1 MRTVD
6 KRFTFWMAG
15 YYDDFIGARTLPDD
29 SNTPSTEWKSSS
41 THHGNP
47 INGWATLNPRYTYAW
62 CERGSDIPVATTLIA
77 NWLAFNPNGWYTP
90 YSVFLRLTST
100 VGWATTGTGV
110 INGDT
115 FSWTSV
121 DYVAQD
127 LHGVS
132 GLSTYH
138 SAGDTVEVTGRFHNA
153 VVTTANM
160 YNHNLGIHEWLT
172 YDANRRQAGEYEGT
186 AQLQFPDSHTNANRQ
201 KYDGGTGIL
210 GSAYAT
216 TDPVEGYMLFGY
228 AHNSVSRYYA
238 AIGNNDSTFG
248 RAPSFSPNYNGGA
261 GQYLDATAGM
271 PTGVAAPTTSINTHL
286 AGVYSGEVLYNDQLT
301 NGTPKAFLHPIQS
314 PSGKPFLVTEV
325 YQELAAVY
333 PSTNYTPVLSFDGSL
348 NSKGDGDVFTIR
360 IHSAAVKYIGVMDSR
375 IKLKVGCEGTA
386 MTSTVAGETGYSNA
400 AIELIIT
407 PSDFLEATT
416 WNPPT
421 LDSIWDDYDFVIDYT
436 AYTYDLYKNGV
447 VVLTG
452 AAMANKLDGSQ
463 FTPADMY
470 GWEIDAITY
479 SRKCAILIDRVS
491 LMRPLTDH
499 PDGSVMPIAESF
511 ANNSGINKTSN
522 MTLTLIDDDA
532 KLKLL
537 AFFNKSS
544 YADWDLLMFRD
555 NTNRPIWRGSLT
567 SLAYSQD
574 ANSRT
579 PTIVLSATDYF
590 GNLDHQIPNWE
601 LGESGDADSTKA
613 VAYNRS
619 EAQNNLN
626 TYYFGVNALT
636 TANATL
642 GYSQVENNA
651 FIPHTDSR
659 MRNRSAHPI
668 QMYDDED
675 SIGPNE
681 PYTNWDTAISASAA
695 TSDAASRVLHS
706 RWMKDIKKSLWFQ
719 HQFGNIASTAQ
730 SSTLL
735 NAFSVG
741 DTSIAVSETLD
752 WGSEGVIE
760 IVDNDGQVDSGVY
773 TASGIPNYT
782 LTDIKCNWFCRH
794 IRQPAYGAGAGA
806 GTGLTSFS
814 WFKVIMIPT
823 ADIDWALMNNKII
836 TITDTSSPSV
846 TRMSYFNGQ
855 HKLQLTGYTNT
866 YASGTYT
873 LALLKDAQTG
883 NINYL
888 YTDPSTLAGQLP
900 LITTGYTHLW
910 NPFAA
915 TTNPTTSYK
924 RCGNVNS
931 TANTTMDYG
940 GTSLTIPTTNFF
952 QRSHIAGSTIN
963 LRNISDDYK
972 HIWILWAD
980 MRNDGNANADS
991 SYRRKKYGIMS
1002 PYANSYQLS
1011 LVYADQQDEEGNN
1024 QGFVDLALGED
1035 VEMWEMDATAEPITG
1050 GAWSALAGGSNTET
1064 LSKYHDWEDKAG
1076 SFIIL
1081 DTSKFFNL
1089 NTYANGGRTGQLS
1102 GGRKEIGDY
1111 LVETE
1116 GFPVLIDNYWLKA
1129 PTGPYNLDSSAHW
1142 NTNYKYFNNNFTELK
1157 SSVNSG
1163 DETIQFTTDV
1173 IKLPATG
1180 GVVGQII
1187 SREKDKIFHYYVDT
1201 AVIDATG
1208 ATFSNHTAGT
1218 YATAVGVIKV
1228 AATGAVPISSMW
1240 VGQTI
1245 TIKDSG
1251 TSPSI
1256 DGAYEILDKNGAD
1269 SLIQFSS
1276 AIAATVTSP
1285 AAIINA
1291 PYAFFIKALRDLG
1304 APNIRTTTAGEWN
1317 NAGYG
1322 GVHSA
1327 DSLMRNGTLAGY
1339 SEVSI
1344 DINPENAA
1352 GYKDALVYYTL
1363 ANVFPMRLMM
1373 QLNGFFE
1380 NEGSLTHS
1388 ESDKIRVTWLDSLT
1402 SNWLVQTSLY
1412 GMPDLAST
1420 PITSDMTTNANSAVS
1435 SDRGGYITNT
1445 TATAGTSVT
1454 VVTGDAGR
1462 TITPHALLDGDTI
1475 TIIENSQLSG
1485 GSADKYRTDYVISS
1499 VLPHQFN
1506 ITKSGATATTG
1517 DGFWRKAGSVDNF
1530 GSITDCRS
1538 SSLLGIFTAVQAGS
1552 GISSEY
1558 SVRSVFSWLMG
1569 RDSRPELRPTYGNG
1583 MVFNRDNLTIS
1594 NLNTESAAQVSNV
1607 RLFYA
1612 GGSSYVDYPSALLGA
1627 RPRWEII
1634 EVPSITNKNEALAV
1648 AKQEYEKAKLAPL
1661 ALTASVINS
1670 GAGGY
1675 DGLGDAMLYNAR
1687 YGYIA
1692 DQSRTIP
1699 RTSTIAGA
1707 YTEDKGWAWNSMWG
1721 GNLFSGMQNALDGRD
1736 GGATYVA
1743 TAVTHET
1750 NYFWYGANSIANAL
1764 QVVHIPQGMPKTT
1777 EKTAGG
1783 SRINADGNLRV
1794 VIAVDEGVDNSISIE
1809 NMRFRIYLLDY
1820 EWVTYSLGSVL
1831 ASHSMITIDSNGYY
1845 EIPIPSTYWTGTADE
1860 RIVVSVNYDYLK
1872 SLVRQ
1877 RCGTGNLNWNAN
1889 DINGITSFTGYNSDS
1904 IFPLGCRKY
1913 THADYW
1919 DRRAEWYAP
1928 RLHITDDINF
1938 VPATTL
1944 KYTDASLELNNE
1956 DMSIRSIS
1964 WAISGRDT
1972 ETLSLGL
1979 ERDISR
1985 AAKTFASY
1993 ILPAAGRDGGTG
2005 SGTGGG
2011 SSGSPLPPAGGGVST
2026 GGRSGGMPSDGAWS
2040 GSSSAAFK
2048 RAQANQ
2054 LNPNTN
2060 PNRVGGNP
2068 DGNLASN
2075 SSNYNIGSSSINQ
2088 LMSNRIKGV
2097 MDFNNDSALGGT
2109 FSVLGQKKPA
2119 AAPRN
2124 NDGIE
2129 GLDSFISVSSG
2140 DAIMGEEGMTFAG
2153 AVDGTPTHCAFTITA
2168 PIPPNASSNSV
2179 RVSCRATM
2187 GATTGSA
2194 AIYTTVEVVGTG
2206 VQYEQTTTVTSTDN
2220 SIVLFSGAIEGAD
2233 VSSNTLKITIEREAG
2248 ASPDTAQYG
2257 SVTLNTI
2264 SVASDTRSLSGFSE
2278 AGSFTYSE

>member
-1 MRTVD
+1 
-6 KRFTFWMAG
+6 MAG

-29 SNTPSTEWKSSS
+29 SNTPNTEWKSSS

-62 CERGSDIPVATTLIA
+62 CERGVVNTASTTLVA
-77 NWLAFNPNGWYTP
+77 NWAGFNPNGWYTP
-90 YSVFLRLTST
+90 QSVYLRLTSA
-100 VGWATTGTGV
+100 VGFGTSGTGV
-110 INGDT
+110 VDGDT
-115 FSWTSV
+115 FSWTGV
-121 DYVAQD
+121 DPVAKWVN
-127 LHGVS
+127 GVT
-132 GLSTYH
+132 GLNSFH
-138 SAGDTVEVTGRFHNA
+138 RAGDTVEITNRFNNA
-153 VVTTANM
+153 VITSADM

-210 GSAYAT
+210 GSAYTA

-228 AHNSVSRYYA
+228 AHNSVSRYYT
-238 AIGNNDSTFG
+238 AIGSNDATFG
-248 RAPSFSPNYNGGA
+248 RAPSFSPNYNGGGA
-261 GQYLDATAGM
+261 SPILDATAGI
-271 PTGVAAPTTSINTHL
+271 PTGVTVPTTSVSTHL

-325 YQELAAVY
+325 YHTPAVY
-333 PSTNYTPVLSFDGSL
+333 TPILSFDGSL

-360 IHSAAVKYIGVMDSR
+360 IHCAAVDVAAAR
-375 IKLKVGCEGTA
+375 FKVKIGCEGAA

-400 AIELIIT
+400 AISLVIT
-407 PSDFLEATT
+407 PTAFLEAVT

-421 LDSIWDDYDFVIDYT
+421 LDSIWDDYDFIINYT

-447 VVLTG
+447 AVLAG
-452 AAMANKLDGSQ
+452 AAMTNKADGSQ

-470 GWEIDAITY
+470 GWGIEAIECDKKA
-479 SRKCAILIDRVS
+479 SVLIDRVS

-499 PDGSVMPIAESF
+499 PDGSAMPIAQSF
-511 ANNSGINKTSN
+511 SNMNAVNKSSN

-555 NTNRPIWRGSLT
+555 NTNRPLWRGSLT
-567 SLAYSQD
+567 SLSYSQD

-579 PTIVLSATDYF
+579 PTIVLNATDYF

-601 LGESGDADSTKA
+601 LGESGDVDSTSI

-626 TYYFGVNALT
+626 TYYFGVNTLT

-642 GYSQVENNA
+642 GYNQVDNNA
-651 FIPHTDSR
+651 FIPHSDSR

-668 QMYDDED
+668 QMYDGED
-675 SIGPNE
+675 SIGPNI
-681 PYTNWDTAISASAA
+681 PYTNWDTAITAGAA

-719 HQFGNIASTAQ
+719 HQFGNIASATQSATAVG
-730 SSTLL
+730 
-735 NAFSVG
+735 AFTVG
-741 DTSIAVSETLD
+741 DTSLVVEGNGWD
-752 WGSEGVIE
+752 SEGVFE
-760 IVDNDGQVDSGVY
+760 FVDNDGKVDSGVY
-773 TASGIPNYT
+773 TSTAVTSTVNNIRCIWYYKLNDNY
-782 LTDIKCNWFCRH
+782 
-794 IRQPAYGAGAGA
+794 
-806 GTGLTSFS
+806 
-814 WFKVIMIPT
+814 WFKAILIPT
-823 ADIDWALMNNKII
+823 ASVNWTTMHEKVISLAGALDMPLNKSVHFKGEHHLKLTSHTT
-836 TITDTSSPSV
+836 TI
-846 TRMSYFNGQ
+846 G
-855 HKLQLTGYTNT
+855 
-866 YASGTYT
+866 GTAYT
-873 LALLKDAQTG
+873 LGFLRD
-883 NINYL
+883 
-888 YTDPSTLAGQLP
+888 
-900 LITTGYTHLW
+900 
-910 NPFAA
+910 AA
-915 TTNPTTSYK
+915 TGAPSRYYSNGTNQGPNQRTSPYNGALQDGFSSSYGYYTPDFSK
-924 RCGNVNS
+924 WRWVSDASSNPALTIMS
-931 TANTTMDYG
+931 YG
-940 GTSLTIPTTNFF
+940 GTTLTLPATNFF
-952 QRSHIAGSTIN
+952 QRNHIAGTTVN

-980 MRNDGNANADS
+980 MRNDGNANADNS
-991 SYRRKKYGIMS
+991 FRKKKYGIMS
-1002 PYANSYQLS
+1002 PYANSYELS

-1035 VEMWEMDATAEPITG
+1035 VEMWHMDATAEPITG
-1050 GAWSALAGGSNTET
+1050 GAWSALAGGSNTES
-1064 LSKYHDWEDKAG
+1064 LSKYHNWEDKAG
-1076 SFIIL
+1076 SFVIL
-1081 DTSKFFNL
+1081 DASKFFNL
-1089 NTYANGGRTGQLS
+1089 NTYANGGRTGQES

-1116 GFPVLIDNYWLKA
+1116 GFPVLIDNYWVRA
-1129 PTGPYNLDSSAHW
+1129 PTGPYNLDSSPHW
-1142 NTNYKYFNNNFTELK
+1142 NANYKYFNNKFTELK
-1157 SSVNSG
+1157 SSVLLN
-1163 DETIQFTTDV
+1163 DTVIQFTTDV
-1173 IKLPATG
+1173 IKLPASG

-1187 SREKDKIFHYYVDT
+1187 SREKEKTFHYYLDT
-1201 AVIDATG
+1201 AVADATG
-1208 ATFSNHTAGT
+1208 ATFSNHTSGT
-1218 YATAVGVIKV
+1218 YAGKTGFIKV
-1228 AATGAVPISSMW
+1228 VPTTAAPPINNMLIGKS
-1240 VGQTI
+1240 I

-1251 TSPSI
+1251 TTPSI
-1256 DGAYEILDKNGAD
+1256 DGIYEIVDKDGLN
-1269 SLIQFSS
+1269 SIIQFSS
-1276 AIAATVTSP
+1276 AISATVTS
-1285 AAIINA
+1285 AGATLTA

-1304 APNIRTTTAGEWN
+1304 VPVIGTNTAGVWN

-1322 GVHSA
+1322 TSGNSA
-1327 DSLMRNGTLAGY
+1327 DELMRNGTISNA
-1339 SEVSI
+1339 SSVDI
-1344 DINPENAA
+1344 DINPDNSA

-1363 ANVFPMRLMM
+1363 ANVFPMRLLM

-1380 NEGSLTHS
+1380 NEGSLTHK

-1420 PITSDMTTNANSAVS
+1420 PLTGDMTTNANSADS
-1435 SDRGGYITNT
+1435 IGRGGYIANSTITSGT
-1445 TATAGTSVT
+1445 TVT
-1454 VVTGDAGR
+1454 VVTGNASR
-1462 TITPHALLDGDTI
+1462 VAAPHGLLDGDTV

-1485 GSADKYRTDYVISS
+1485 GSGDKYRTDYVIFGVFPTS
-1499 VLPHQFN
+1499 FN
-1506 ITKSGATATTG
+1506 ITKSGAAATTG
-1517 DGFWRKAGSVDNF
+1517 DGFWRKAGSVDTF

-1558 SVRSVFSWLMG
+1558 SVSSVFSWLMG

-1583 MVFNRDNLTIS
+1583 MVFNRDNLKIS
-1594 NLNTESAAQVSNV
+1594 NLNTESAAQISNV

-1612 GGSSYVDYPSALLGA
+1612 GGSSYVDYPSASLGS

-1634 EVPSITNKNEALAV
+1634 EVPSITNKIEALVV
-1648 AKQEYEKAKLAPL
+1648 AKQEYDKAKLAPL

-1670 GAGGY
+1670 AGSGY

-1707 YTEDKGWAWNSMWG
+1707 YTDNKAWAWNSFWG
-1721 GNLFSGMQNALDGRD
+1721 GNLFSGMQNGLDGRD
-1736 GGATYVA
+1736 GGTTYVA
-1743 TAVTHET
+1743 GAVTHLT

-1794 VIAVDEGVDNSISIE
+1794 VIAIDEGVDANTSYE

-1820 EWVTYSLGSVL
+1820 DWDNYSFGGTL

-1845 EIPIPSTYWTGTADE
+1845 EIPIPTTYWTAYAGE
-1860 RIVVSVNYDYLK
+1860 KMVVSVNYDYLK
-1872 SLVRQ
+1872 SLARQ
-1877 RCGTGNLNWNAN
+1877 RCGAGNINWNAN
-1889 DINGITSFTGYNSDS
+1889 DIDGITSFTSYNANS
-1904 IFPLGCRKY
+1904 IFPLGCRKF
-1913 THADYW
+1913 AVGDYW
-1919 DRRAEWYAP
+1919 DLRAEWYAP

-1944 KYTDASLELNNE
+1944 RYTDASLELNNE
-1956 DMSIRSIS
+1956 PMSIRSINWS
-1964 WAISGRDT
+1964 ISNRDS

-1979 ERDISR
+1979 ERDVSR

-2011 SSGSPLPPAGGGVST
+2011 SGGSTLPPAGGGSGT
-2026 GGRSGGMPSDGAWS
+2026 AGGRSGGWPAGGAWS
-2040 GSSSAAFK
+2040 GSSSAAF
-2048 RAQANQ
+2048 RNAQANQ

-2068 DGNLASN
+2068 DGNLPSN

-2097 MDFNNDSALGGT
+2097 MDFNNDSILGGS
-2109 FSVLGQKKPA
+2109 FGVLGQTKPA

-2140 DAIMGEEGMTFAG
+2140 DAVMGEEGMVFAG
-2153 AVDGTPTHCAFTITA
+2153 SVDSTPTHCAFTITA
-2168 PIPPNASSNSV
+2168 RIPPNASSNSV
-2179 RVSCRATM
+2179 RISSRVTM
-2187 GATTGSA
+2187 PAATGSA
-2194 AIYTTVEVVGTG
+2194 VIYTTVEVVGTG
-2206 VQYEQTTTVTSTDN
+2206 VQYEQSATVTSTDN
-2220 SIVLFSGAIEGAD
+2220 SIVLFTGAIQDAD
-2233 VSSNTLKITIEREAG
+2233 ISGNTLKITIEREAG
-2248 ASPDTAQYG
+2248 NSPDTAQYG
-2257 SVTLNTI
+2257 SVTLNNI
-2264 SVASDTRSLSGFSE
+2264 SVASDTRSVSGSAE
-2278 AGSFTYSE
+2278 ASSFTYSE

>member
-1 MRTVD
+1 VRTVD
-6 KRFTFWMAG
+6 KRFTFWMTG

-62 CERGSDIPVATTLIA
+62 CERGVVNTASTTLVA
-77 NWLAFNPNGWYTP
+77 NWTAFNPNGWYTP
-90 YSVFLRLTST
+90 QSVYLRLTSA
-100 VGWATTGTGV
+100 VGFGTTGNGV
-110 INGDT
+110 VNGDT
-115 FSWTSV
+115 FSWTGV
-121 DYVAQD
+121 DPVANWVN
-127 LHGVS
+127 GIS
-132 GLSTYH
+132 GLNLYH
-138 SAGDTVEVTGRFHNA
+138 TAGDTVEITNRFNNA
-153 VVTTANM
+153 VVTGANM

-210 GSAYAT
+210 GSAYTA

-248 RAPSFSPNYNGGA
+248 RAPSFSPNYNGG
-261 GQYLDATAGM
+261 GPSPILEPTAGI
-271 PTGVAAPTTSINTHL
+271 PTGVTVPTTSVNTHL

-325 YQELAAVY
+325 YHTPAVY
-333 PSTNYTPVLSFDGSL
+333 TPILSFDGSL

-360 IHSAAVKYIGVMDSR
+360 IHCAAVDVAAARLKLR
-375 IKLKVGCEGTA
+375 IGCEGTA

-400 AIELIIT
+400 AISLVIT
-407 PSDFLEATT
+407 PTAFLEAVT

-452 AAMANKLDGSQ
+452 AAMANKLDASQ

-470 GWEIDAITY
+470 GWEIDAIECD
-479 SRKCAILIDRVS
+479 KKAAVLIDRVA

-567 SLAYSQD
+567 SLSYAQD
-574 ANSRT
+574 ANNRT

-601 LGESGDADSTKA
+601 LGESGDADSTSI

-642 GYSQVENNA
+642 GYNQVENNA

-675 SIGPNE
+675 TIGPNE
-681 PYTNWDTAISASAA
+681 PYTNWDTAITAGYA

-719 HQFGNIASTAQ
+719 HQFGNIASATQ

-741 DTSIAVSETLD
+741 DTSIAVSETLN

-760 IVDNDGQVDSGVY
+760 IVDNNGQVDSGVY
-773 TASGIPNYT
+773 TASGVPNYT
-782 LTDIKCNWFCRH
+782 LTNIKCNWYCRH
-794 IRQPAYGAGAGA
+794 RTSPT
-806 GTGLTSFS
+806 TGLKDFA
-814 WFKVIMIPT
+814 WFRVIMIPT
-823 ADIDWALMNNKII
+823 VDINWALMNNKII

-855 HKLQLTGYTNT
+855 HKLQLTGYTN
-866 YASGTYT
+866 GLYT

-883 NINYL
+883 STDWL
-888 YTDPSTLAGQLP
+888 YRDPSTLAGQLP

-915 TTNPTTSYK
+915 TTNPTTSY
-924 RCGNVNS
+924 RGCGNINS
-931 TANTTMDYG
+931 QTNTTMDYG

-952 QRSHIAGSTIN
+952 QRNHIAGSTIN
-963 LRNISDDYK
+963 LRNIANDYK

-991 SYRRKKYGIMS
+991 SYRRKEYGIMS

-1035 VEMWEMDATAEPITG
+1035 VEMWNMDATVEPITG

-1081 DTSKFFNL
+1081 DASKFFNL

-1129 PTGPYNLDSSAHW
+1129 PTGPYNLDNSAAW
-1142 NTNYKYFNNNFTELK
+1142 NANYKYFNNNFTQLK
-1157 SSVNSG
+1157 SSLNAG
-1163 DETIQFTTDV
+1163 DEVIQFTTDV
-1173 IKLPATG
+1173 IKLPASG

-1187 SREKDKIFHYYVDT
+1187 SREKDKVFHYYVDT
-1201 AVIDATG
+1201 AVADATG
-1208 ATFSNHTAGT
+1208 ATFSNHTTGT

-1228 AATGAVPISSMW
+1228 AATGAVPINSMW

-1251 TSPSI
+1251 TSPNI
-1256 DGAYEILDKNGAD
+1256 DGIYEILDKYGAD

-1327 DSLMRNGTLAGY
+1327 DSLMRNGTISNA
-1339 SEVSI
+1339 SSVDI
-1344 DINPENAA
+1344 DINPENTA

-1420 PITSDMTTNANSAVS
+1420 PITSNMTTNANSADS
-1435 SDRGGYITNT
+1435 LGRGGYIANT
-1445 TATAGTSVT
+1445 TATAGLTVT

-1462 TITPHALLDGDTI
+1462 TAAPHGLFDGDTI

-1485 GSADKYRTDYVISS
+1485 GSGDKYRTDYVISYLDPIS
-1499 VLPHQFN
+1499 FN
-1506 ITKSGATATTG
+1506 ITKSGAAATAA

-1612 GGSSYVDYPSALLGA
+1612 GGASYVDYPSASLGA

-1634 EVPSITNKNEALAV
+1634 EVPSITNKIEALAV

-1707 YTEDKGWAWNSMWG
+1707 YTEDKAWAWNSMWG

-1743 TAVTHET
+1743 GAVTHET

-1764 QVVHIPQGMPKTT
+1764 QIVHIPQGMPKTT
-1777 EKTAGG
+1777 EKTAAVG
-1783 SRINADGNLRV
+1783 RINADGNLRV
-1794 VIAVDEGVDNSISIE
+1794 VIAIDEGVDSNTSYE

-1820 EWVTYSLGSVL
+1820 DWSNYSFDGTLT
-1831 ASHSMITIDSNGYY
+1831 SHSMITIDSNGYY

-1872 SLVRQ
+1872 SLARQ
-1877 RCGTGNLNWNAN
+1877 RCGSGDINWNAN
-1889 DINGITSFTGYNSDS
+1889 DIDGITSFSSYNANS
-1904 IFPLGCRKY
+1904 IFPLGCRKFAD
-1913 THADYW
+1913 ADYW

-1944 KYTDASLELNNE
+1944 KYTDASLELDNE
-1956 DMSIRSIS
+1956 DMSIRSINWS
-1964 WAISGRDT
+1964 INGRDT
-1972 ETLSLGL
+1972 ESLSLGL

-1993 ILPAAGRDGGTG
+1993 ILPAAGRAG
-2005 SGTGGG
+2005 GTGGG
-2011 SSGSPLPPAGGGVST
+2011 TGGGGSGGSTLPPAGGGSGT
-2026 GGRSGGMPSDGAWS
+2026 AGGRNGGWPAGGAWS

-2048 RAQANQ
+2048 YAQANQ
-2054 LNPNTN
+2054 LTSNTN

-2068 DGNLASN
+2068 DGNLPSN

-2097 MDFNNDSALGGT
+2097 MDFNNDSLLGGG
-2109 FSVLGQKKPA
+2109 FGVLGQKKPA

-2140 DAIMGEEGMTFAG
+2140 DAIMGEQGMTFAG

-2168 PIPPNASSNSV
+2168 PIPPNVNSTSV
-2179 RVSCRATM
+2179 RISSRATM
-2187 GATTGSA
+2187 GAATGSA
-2194 AIYTTVEVVGTG
+2194 VIYTTVEVVETG
-2206 VQYEQTTTVTSTDN
+2206 ARYEQSTMVTSTDN
-2220 SIVLFSGAIEGAD
+2220 SVVLFTGAIEGAD
-2233 VSSNTLKITIEREAG
+2233 VSGNTLKITIEREAG

-2257 SVTLNTI
+2257 SVTLNSI
-2264 SVASDTRSLSGFSE
+2264 SVASDTRSVSGFSE
-2278 AGSFTYSE
+2278 AGSFTYSQ